1 MNRSTD
7 ITQILQLTL
16 QNFSVNSI
24 LADPATPKGSQPKL
38 SENIDQCWWTLPR
51 QHPMSEL
58 GGKAN
63 QN

>member
-1 MNRSTD
+1 MIGSTD

-16 QNFSVNSI
+16 QNFNVNSI

-38 SENIDQCWWTLPR
+38 SENIDQCWLTLPR
-51 QHPMSEL
+51 LHPISEL

>member
-7 ITQILQLTL
+7 ITQISQLTL

-38 SENIDQCWWTLPR
+38 SENIIQYWWTLPR